1 MSRHLNRE
9 RWISTIHLKGREPFV
24 RLKRV
29 SKEMEEHFPK
39 ELRELFLRAEESHG
53 TGPSAL
59 VHHLQ
64 TTRNLSLAEAW
75 AEVKRLFNDAPA
87 KKEAPS
93 ANSPAQRTTQTL
105 AWALKCSMGTF
116 HQVTRERLRACYC
129 NEPTFG
135 IDEAILRSNLG
146 QALANAAAHERHIQ
160 ETIRRLMA
168 VRKEE
173 TAKRTKEKRKAARKT
188 AAK

>member
-9 RWISTIHLKGREPFV
+9 RWISTIHLKGREPFA

-39 ELRELFLRAEESHG
+39 ELRELFLRAEESYG

-59 VHHLQ
+59 VHYLQ
-64 TTRNLSLAEAW
+64 TTRNLSLADAW
-75 AEVKRLFNDAPA
+75 EEVKRLFNDAPA
-87 KKEAPS
+87 KKDAPS
-93 ANSPAQRTTQTL
+93 ANSPAQRTTQAL

-116 HQVTRERLRACYC
+116 HQVTRERLRVCFD
-129 NEPTFG
+129 NEEPRG
-135 IDEAILRSNLG
+135 VDEAILRGSLSI
-146 QALANAAAHERHIQ
+146 ALLNAAVHERHIQ
-160 ETIRRLMA
+160 ETIRRLML